1 MKALNERILMLPNYY
16 CFSVLVKDLFIT
28 YVITF
33 FCDFVCLHYYM
44 FMFAFRV
51 TALFSLF

>member
-33 FCDFVCLHYYM
+33 FSSSCLRYYM